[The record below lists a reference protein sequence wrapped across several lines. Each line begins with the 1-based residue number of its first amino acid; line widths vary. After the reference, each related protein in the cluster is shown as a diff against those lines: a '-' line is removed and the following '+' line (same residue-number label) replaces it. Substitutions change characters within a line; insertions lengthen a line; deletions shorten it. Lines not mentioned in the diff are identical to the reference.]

1 MNSSVIIVNTI
12 RFFVLV
18 IGQVLVFKRIA
29 FNWGDFAFI
38 HFIIYPLFLILLPI
52 KTSRPLVIFL
62 GFLIGLSV
70 DLFYDSPGI
79 HASAGVFTGY
89 ARGILLDFIE
99 PYEGYNTNDSPTVET
114 MGIGWF
120 MTFSSI
126 LFGLHFLWYFSVEA
140 FSFVF
145 FFEILL
151 NTIFSFIASFI
162 IVMLLLLIFRPKW

>member
-1 MNSSVIIVNTI
+1 MNSVVASNII
-12 RFFVLV
+12 RFFALAIV
-18 IGQVLVFKRIA
+18 QVLVFKRIA

-38 HFIIYPLFLILLPI
+38 HFIIYPLFIILLPI
-52 KTSRPLVIFL
+52 KMPRPLVIFL
-62 GFLIGLSV
+62 GFLIGLFV

-89 ARGILLDFIE
+89 VRGIVLDFLE
-99 PYEGYNTNDSPTVET
+99 PYEGYNANDSPTVKT

-120 MTFSSI
+120 MTYASV
-126 LFGLHFLWYFSVEA
+126 LFGLHLFWYFSIEA

-145 FFEILL
+145 IFEIAL

-162 IVMLLLLIFRPKW
+162 IVMLMLLIFRPKN